1 MAGGWRPL
9 SKGDDEVS
17 PARAFPHVS
26 GKQGQLC
33 KKIYDPYD
41 LVRHH
46 SSLHHRDE

>member
-33 KKIYDPYD
+33 KKIYD

-46 SSLHHRDE
+46 SSHHRDE